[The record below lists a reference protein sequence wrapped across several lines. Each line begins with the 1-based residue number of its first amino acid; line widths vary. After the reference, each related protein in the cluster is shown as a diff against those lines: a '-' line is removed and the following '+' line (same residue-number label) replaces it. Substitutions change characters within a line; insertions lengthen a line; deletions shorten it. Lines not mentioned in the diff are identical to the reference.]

1 LVDIIIHDFFQYC
14 KFFLKEK
21 TKKIQKF
28 EKIGQYFVIFFANLH
43 FLQKRNAEI
52 DFEFAKNV

>member
-1 LVDIIIHDFFQYC
+1 
-14 KFFLKEK
+14 LKEK